1 MSYPPREGSRDTRQG
16 LVISKY
22 PDVCRSPTAC
32 VPYTIVAYQS
42 DDAGTA
48 ASVRMTGQR
57 AHKHNSII
65 TTCYGDEP
73 GVGLGIKSNTV
84 GSVCHRKTHSKTVR
98 IEGQWATRDT
108 DEWYM
113 NNRNT
118 IGKLTWSS
126 NSPSHTPT
134 PPLQETPDRSAG
146 NQQGQVMSDA
156 APFTYEPGKE
166 YAFLDTGATGNAGQS
181 RFAPST
187 PADQKPPTQTPQPT
201 QTQPK
206 TTPPTNTPPPKFRW
220 WRILK
225 GANIFLRAQM
235 ELTNEA
241 FDRLMGMPKRLE
253 EAHQKD
259 LEAQGLTPEA
269 LGNSMETKFKNTDF
283 GRWYPGTF
291 TDYAKEVSS
300 DPTAEERLQRQ
311 WQEETQEKKG
321 KPAETDTYPPEPIG
335 RTKDNVS
342 VKGEKKKRECRC
354 ITGAYDDIKNVC
366 GVACGAGYQAHH
378 IVPDYTLRYGNR
390 AEAEKGQKRIK
401 GLPTFGQG
409 PSICLKGYAAD
420 AGSEHGLAHQA
431 DNKVAALG
439 SGWSTPQGT
448 ADIASIRDIS
458 RDAAVKATAGECRKE
473 IDAAL
478 NAQPSLRSN
487 ILGRT
492 TIMPPAEGT
501 EPYNLLSTGA
511 RATVH

>member
-1 MSYPPREGSRDTRQG
+1 MSYPPREGSRDTTKG
-16 LVISKY
+16 LIISKY
-22 PDVCRSPTAC
+22 PDVCRSPNAC
-32 VPYTIVAYQS
+32 VPYTIIAYQS

-48 ASVRMTGQR
+48 ATVRMTGQR
-57 AHKHNSII
+57 AHKQNSIV
-65 TTCYGDEP
+65 TKCYGDEP

-84 GSVCHRKTHSKTVR
+84 GSVCHRRTHSKTVR

-108 DEWYM
+108 DEWDM

-118 IGKLTWSS
+118 RGKLAWYS

-134 PPLQETPDRSAG
+134 PPLQETPDTSAG
-146 NQQGQVMSDA
+146 SQQGQVMSDA

-253 EAHQKD
+253 DAHQKD

-300 DPTAEERLQRQ
+300 DPTAQERLQRQ

-342 VKGEKKKRECRC
+342 VKNRNRKGRNCRLRKYRDGC
-354 ITGAYDDIKNVC
+354 SDALPYSTP
-366 GVACGAGYQAHH
+366 HH
-378 IVPDYTLRYGNR
+378 VVPDRAFRTPSGELYGGGIPH
-390 AEAEKGQKRIK
+390 ADGY
-401 GLPTFGQG
+401 
-409 PSICLKGYAAD
+409 SICVEGGTPIFRGPNAN
-420 AGSEHGLAHQA
+420 EHGLIHGLY
-431 DNKVAALG
+431 NPIERSLG
-439 SGWSTPQGT
+439 LKGSPVGT
-448 ADIASIRDIS
+448 AHLEDLEQAGVNSA
-458 RDAAVKATAGECRKE
+458 AAVTGCDPVDLLRQLQAYHRGERNLSGSDLFRADPTGKINVDPE
-473 IDAAL
+473 
-478 NAQPSLRSN
+478 SVGRGTGRSN
-487 ILGRT
+487 SRGG
-492 TIMPPAEGT
+492 M
-501 EPYNLLSTGA
+501 
-511 RATVH
+511 